1 MAQGTVKWFN
11 SVKGFGFI
19 RPSDGSS
26 DVFVHVTAVEID
38 PKLAALAARNA
49 ARNGFAQQ
57 FRAIAADVTS
67 SLLALRKAGLKREG
81 HHHVIANPPFYDAT
95 KVRAAPDAARA
106 TAHVMTEGGLSAWV
120 SCFATM
126 ARTNG
131 LLTLIHRPDCL
142 DKLLEVIYGRFGGI
156 TVFPLFPKAGEAAS
170 RIIVQA
176 RKGSRAGI
184 SLMPGLVLH
193 EADGRYTEAAEA
205 VLRGGDAL
213 ELRRSSD

>member
-1 MAQGTVKWFN
+1 
-11 SVKGFGFI
+11 
-19 RPSDGSS
+19 
-26 DVFVHVTAVEID
+26 
-38 PKLAALAARNA
+38 
-49 ARNGFAQQ
+49 
-57 FRAIAADVTS
+57 
-67 SLLALRKAGLKREG
+67 
-81 HHHVIANPPFYDAT
+81 
-95 KVRAAPDAARA
+95 
-106 TAHVMTEGGLSAWV
+106 
-120 SCFATM
+120 M
-126 ARTNG
+126 ARPNG